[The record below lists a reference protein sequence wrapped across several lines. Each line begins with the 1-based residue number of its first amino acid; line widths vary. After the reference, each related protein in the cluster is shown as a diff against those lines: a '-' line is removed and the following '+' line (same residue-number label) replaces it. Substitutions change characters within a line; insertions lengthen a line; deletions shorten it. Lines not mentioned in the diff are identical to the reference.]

1 MLMSLKTAPVSYRA
15 KSNFYEGFLT
25 SGMRGVAFIGSVQ
38 LCGSHAGDVR
48 SWSGG
53 LWF

>member
-25 SGMRGVAFIGSVQ
+25 SGMRGVAFMGAVQ
-38 LCGSHAGDVR
+38 LCGSMPETCEAGAA
-48 SWSGG
+48 GC
-53 LWF
+53 WF